1 MKPDELEVLEGL
13 VDRAGDLLARTP
25 ADQRCLLGVVGAPGG
40 GKSTLVEAL
49 LPALAGGLGEAVA
62 HVPMDGFHLADAQL
76 DRLGRRERKGA
87 PDTYDVD
94 GYAAALFRC
103 RHDLGHDVFVPGF
116 ERSLEQPIAAAL
128 VVPAPARLVLT
139 EGNYLL
145 HDADGWDQVRPLLD
159 ECWYVDLA
167 DEVRRQRLVARHVL
181 FGKSP
186 DQAAAWVETVDEP
199 NALLVAHGRSRAD
212 LVIAP

>member
-1 MKPDELEVLEGL
+1 VTPDALGRL
-13 VDRAGDLLARTP
+13 VDRAAHLVGRTP
-25 ADQRCLLGVVGAPGG
+25 ADRRCLLGVVGAPGG

-49 LPALAGGLGEAVA
+49 LPALATRLGQVVA
-62 HVPMDGFHLADAQL
+62 HVPMDGFHLADDQL

-87 PDTYDVD
+87 PDTFDVD

-103 RHDLGHDVFVPGF
+103 RHDVEHDVFVPGF

-128 VVPAPARLVLT
+128 VVPSSARIVLT

-145 HDADGWDQVRPLLD
+145 HDADGWDQVQPLLT

-167 DEVRRQRLVARHVL
+167 DDVRRERLVLRHVE

-186 DQAAAWVETVDEP
+186 KDAVAWVERVDEP
-199 NALLVAHGRSRAD
+199 NADVIARGRSRAD
-212 LVIAP
+212 LVLAL